1 MDIPLNMEEGVMWT
15 LGSKSKAG
23 RIEKRREITGGFTLI
38 GLQSK

>member
-1 MDIPLNMEEGVMWT
+1 MDRPSKIDEGAMWT

-23 RIEKRREITGGFTLI
+23 RMENKTEITGGFSSI